1 MYVKVHVTKRL
12 KITIYYL
19 RVIHERGKVNNV
31 IKTFLCLVINFTN
44 VYFLRKKKNGIQNF

>member
-44 VYFLRKKKNGIQNF
+44 V